1 MRAAKCRPQRGVQRG
16 LPLALLG
23 NFQRYVV
30 LRLGKFPNK
39 LWYFCLNTLG
49 KANVH
54 ITDEIPLSFS
64 VVVSSALR
72 IGVASSPLSALP
84 IGTRAYRTGSRSSP
98 YTHDSTLT
106 CQAAVPKTS
115 LSASCRCSVLPC
127 RCQGNSRLGC
137 RSPICF
143 PLLQDWKRSSI

>member
-1 MRAAKCRPQRGVQRG
+1 MVFLSKYLGRAD
-16 LPLALLG
+16 
-23 NFQRYVV
+23 
-30 LRLGKFPNK
+30 
-39 LWYFCLNTLG
+39 
-49 KANVH
+49 VH

-64 VVVSSALR
+64 VAASSALR
-72 IGVASSPLSALP
+72 IGLASSPLSALP

-106 CQAAVPKTS
+106 CQAAVPQTS

-143 PLLQDWKRSSI
+143 PLLQDWKGVQYDIVLCVQSRVLRIVFYSDGKE